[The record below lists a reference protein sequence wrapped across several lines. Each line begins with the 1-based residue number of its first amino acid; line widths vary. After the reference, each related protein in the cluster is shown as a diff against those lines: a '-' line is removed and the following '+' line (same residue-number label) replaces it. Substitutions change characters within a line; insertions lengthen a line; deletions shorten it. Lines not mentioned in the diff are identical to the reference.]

1 MSEGGLGYATVADA
15 EEVVDVAI
23 VGGGLAGIA
32 AALRLAESGLSVHL
46 IEAKSRDTIALVST
60 SKSPPRLGELSS
72 DKSDNPAPE
81 AAVADINDK
90 LPEPSVA
97 SS

>member
-1 MSEGGLGYATVADA
+1 MSINPSDTDTPPDEPLPSMITTPVPLGNKFKF
-15 EEVVDVAI
+15 
-23 VGGGLAGIA
+23 LF
-32 AALRLAESGLSVHL
+32 
-46 IEAKSRDTIALVST
+46 EAVTISLLLV
-60 SKSPPRLGELSS
+60 SKSPPRLGVLSS
-72 DKSDNPAPE
+72 ETFDRPAPE

>member
-1 MSEGGLGYATVADA
+1 MPLFLSDIEPLCISTLPSNLTTPEPLGV
-15 EEVVDVAI
+15 
-23 VGGGLAGIA
+23 IA
-32 AALRLAESGLSVHL
+32 MFLF
-46 IEAKSRDTIALVST
+46 EADTIALVST
-60 SKSPPRLGELSS
+60 SKSPPKLGELSS
-72 DKSDNPAPE
+72 ETFDRPAPE